1 MTEKW
6 ERYYDAVE
14 GLPPRDTLLLALER
28 LEADLL
34 RDEGV
39 DLAVDLGC
47 GEGRDTLELLRRG
60 WRVLA
65 IDAEIAGI
73 ERLRARLADQ
83 PEIER
88 LETLVERFETARWP
102 AAALVNS
109 SFALPFCPPERFE
122 GVWGR
127 IAASLPTGGR
137 FSGQLFGVRDGWAAD
152 PELTFLTRSQIED
165 LLQGFTP
172 ERLDEV
178 EQDGSTAT
186 GRPKHWHVFHV
197 VARRT

>member
-28 LEADLL
+28 LEADTLPE
-34 RDEGV
+34 EGV
-39 DLAVDLGC
+39 RLAVDLGC

-73 ERLRARLADQ
+73 ERLRARLAGQ

-122 GVWGR
+122 EVWGR

-137 FSGQLFGVRDGWAAD
+137 FSGQLFGVRDGWASD
-152 PELTFLTRSQIED
+152 PELTFVARSQVEE

-178 EQDGSTAT
+178 EQDGMTAT
-186 GRPKHWHVFHV
+186 GRPKHWHLFHV
-197 VARRT
+197 VARRN

>member
-1 MTEKW
+1 LTEKW

-28 LEADLL
+28 LEADPL

-73 ERLRARLADQ
+73 ERLRARLA
-83 PEIER
+83 
-88 LETLVERFETARWP
+88 V
-102 AAALVNS
+102 
-109 SFALPFCPPERFE
+109 
-122 GVWGR
+122 
-127 IAASLPTGGR
+127 
-137 FSGQLFGVRDGWAAD
+137 QL
-152 PELTFLTRSQIED
+152 
-165 LLQGFTP
+165 
-172 ERLDEV
+172 
-178 EQDGSTAT
+178 
-186 GRPKHWHVFHV
+186 
-197 VARRT
+197 